1 MANVFRVIKD
11 KNYSVISNYYL
22 RDKRLR
28 LESIGLMT
36 IILSLSSDYKITMN
50 SLLKLTNEN
59 YRTVK
64 LILKE
69 LKEYGYVVINKQR
82 DEKGHFY
89 FNYIFY
95 EDYRLNPLY
104 TFYKVGSDSKG
115 IDNNNNNQTYTQP
128 PTTLTTMKKVYSGLS
143 YISKNTKDNKKINID
158 KSKLNLSFL
167 TESLISWKFIEIN
180 DINLFGYDEFLT
192 NFYNDNE
199 DKSLVV
205 KVVSYTAKKI
215 ISNEFLD
222 SNREPIKNLLS
233 YFKTSC
239 IDNLNSLKCKNNP
252 HLFDDWE

>member
-50 SLLKLTNEN
+50 NLLKLTNEN

-69 LKEYGYVVINKQR
+69 LKECGYVVINKQR

-89 FNYIFY
+89 FDYIFY

-104 TFYKVGSDSKG
+104 IFYKMDNDSKG
-115 IDNNNNNQTYTQP
+115 IDNNNQTITQP
-128 PTTLTTMKKVYSGLS
+128 PITFTTMEKVYTGELI
-143 YISKNTKDNKKINID
+143 YINTKDNKKINID

>member
-1 MANVFRVIKD
+1 M
-11 KNYSVISNYYL
+11 
-22 RDKRLR
+22 
-28 LESIGLMT
+28 
-36 IILSLSSDYKITMN
+36 
-50 SLLKLTNEN
+50 
-59 YRTVK
+59 
-64 LILKE
+64 
-69 LKEYGYVVINKQR
+69 
-82 DEKGHFY
+82 
-89 FNYIFY
+89 
-95 EDYRLNPLY
+95 
-104 TFYKVGSDSKG
+104 GSDSKG
-115 IDNNNNNQTYTQP
+115 IDNNNQTSTWP
-128 PTTLTTMKKVYSGLS
+128 PTTFTTMEKVAG
-143 YISKNTKDNKKINID
+143 IINAKDNKKINID

>member
-1 MANVFRVIKD
+1 MAKIFRVVKN
-11 KNYSVISNYYL
+11 KNYSVISNGYL

-69 LKEYGYVVINKQR
+69 LKECGYVVVNKER

-89 FNYIFY
+89 F
-95 EDYRLNPLY
+95 DYVFFESYALNPLY
-104 TFYKVGSDSKG
+104 TFYRVDNNSND
-115 IDNNNNNQTYTQP
+115 IDNINQTSTLS
-128 PTTLTTMKKVYSGLS
+128 PTTFTTMEKVIDIKSTND
-143 YISKNTKDNKKINID
+143 IKKINID

-167 TESLISWKFIEIN
+167 TESLISWKFIELN
-180 DINLFGYDEFLT
+180 DINLFGYDDFLT

-233 YFKTSC
+233 YFKASC